1 MTKVRSLQ
9 ILVYIIF
16 GSLFF
21 QGLVTG
27 GWKAFKEGYGDV
39 VNTSDSSFRNSEPIG
54 IVIDGRYLTHNAA
67 GNLKIADKYLFED
80 VNITANLRVNGDKV
94 DTPYLVT
101 GANWILTLVLFFII
115 CKVAY
120 NVNSV
125 IKKVVDNSMFDWN
138 CVKLIRNIGFLL
150 LTYTLGDFIR
160 QQISYYEQSLII
172 QAPLKVINTSEF
184 DFGTLMMAVL
194 VFIIAE
200 AFKQGARLKEEQS
213 LII

>member
-21 QGLVTG
+21 QGLLSG
-27 GWKAFKEGYGDV
+27 GWRAFKEGYGDV
-39 VNTSDSSFRNSEPIG
+39 VNVSDSSFRQSDPIST
-54 IVIDGRYLTHNAA
+54 VIDGRYLTHNAA

-80 VNITANLRVNGDKV
+80 VNITASLRVNSDKV
-94 DTPYLVT
+94 STPYLAT
-101 GANWILTLVLFFII
+101 GAKWILSLVLFFII

-120 NVNSV
+120 NVNNV
-125 IKKVVDNSMFDWN
+125 IKKVVDNSMFDWD
-138 CVKLIRNIGFLL
+138 CVKIIRNIAFLL
-150 LTYTLGDFIR
+150 LIYTLGDFIL
-160 QQISYYEQSLII
+160 QQVSYYEQSLLI
-172 QAPLKVINTSEF
+172 QAPLKAINTSEF
-184 DFGTLMMAVL
+184 DFGTLMMAIL